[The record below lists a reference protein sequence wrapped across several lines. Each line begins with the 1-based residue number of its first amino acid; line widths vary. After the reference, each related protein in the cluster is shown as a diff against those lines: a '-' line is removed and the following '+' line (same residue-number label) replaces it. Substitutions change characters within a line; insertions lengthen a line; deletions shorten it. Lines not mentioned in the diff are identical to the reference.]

1 MPDVDAFCVLLKHFR
16 DTASFQDPTFRQ
28 LLAQLTTQIV
38 SDPELG
44 AKACSLAQEL
54 KPPLDMK
61 SLQRYQV
68 AYIFHKLRLH
78 AIDRDI
84 VNGGFAGRSA
94 DVVRH
99 LRRKFRAQAVE
110 AESSAYLWPDFRG
123 QQDYRNQVT
132 GSVMVKMSA
141 DMDLAVDM
149 THVNDTTESCDP
161 DVLRT
166 LSICSRVKNL
176 EIREFT
182 SYLAAHDS
190 PAAILLKHTNPQIAA
205 IMNRVTDADGNLISG
220 DALTAMHLQ
229 DLKDYFVANGI
240 PDPTLPVW
248 KQNNNPG
255 SFTFNGTGP
264 NGASKFEIKEVPTC
278 KTQ

>member
-1 MPDVDAFCVLLKHFR
+1 
-16 DTASFQDPTFRQ
+16 
-28 LLAQLTTQIV
+28 LTTQIV
-38 SDPELG
+38 SDPELA

-78 AIDRDI
+78 AIDREI
-84 VNGGFAGRSA
+84 VNGDFAGRSA
-94 DVVRH
+94 DVVHH

-166 LSICSRVKNL
+166 LTISSKVKNQ

-229 DLKDYFVANGI
+229 DLKDYFASSGI

-248 KQNNNPG
+248 KQDNNPG

-264 NGASKFEIKEVPTC
+264 NGASKLKIKEVPTC